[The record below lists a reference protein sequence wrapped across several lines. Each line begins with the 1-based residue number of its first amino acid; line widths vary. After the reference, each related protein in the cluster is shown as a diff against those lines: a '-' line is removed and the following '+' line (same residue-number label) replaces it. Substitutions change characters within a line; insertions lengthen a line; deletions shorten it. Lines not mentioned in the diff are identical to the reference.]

1 MPQSVTELID
11 LLDLEEIEIG
21 LFRARQPDT
30 QLQRVFGGQVLAQA
44 LMAAA
49 RTVPV
54 SRVLHSL
61 HAYFLLPGRTDIPIV
76 YDVEAV
82 RDGGSFS
89 SRRVVARQGG
99 KVIFYLSSSFHEM
112 EEGFDHLD
120 PVPEDVPP
128 PEECPTLGEVLFKA
142 TGRPISF
149 WEREWGALDVRYVG
163 DSRPGGALVNA
174 RHPARARVWVR
185 ARRKV
190 ARRPSA
196 PSSRA
201 GVRQRSDAAGR
212 NHGAARGFDRAQRA
226 GRVYRPRYV
235 VSSAVPCRRVVAL
248 RPSLTVRLERPRVG
262 NRAVSS
268 RTNILISNVAQE
280 GLIRPLRKSLDRR
293 DARVARRALRIHAA
307 KHRSASVGAARCR
320 LEER

>member
-1 MPQSVTELID
+1 MPQSVVELID

-30 QLQRVFGGQVLAQA
+30 QLQRVFGGEVLAQA
-44 LMAAA
+44 LIAAA

-99 KVIFYLSSSFHEM
+99 NVIFYLSSSFHEM
-112 EEGFDHLD
+112 EEGFEHLD
-120 PVPEDVPP
+120 PMPENVPS
-128 PEECPTLGEVLFKA
+128 PEECPTLGEVLFEA
-142 TGRPISF
+142 SGRRVSF

-174 RHPARARVWVR
+174 RRPAHSRVWVR
-185 ARRKV
+185 TNGRLPGDRRLHQAALAYASDLTLLGATTAPHGV
-190 ARRPSA
+190 FVGLNVHAASIDHAMWFHRPFRADEWLLYDQVSPSA
-196 PSSRA
+196 SQGLGLA
-201 GVRQRSDAAGR
+201 T
-212 NHGAARGFDRAQRA
+212 ARLFQNG
-226 GRVYRPRYV
+226 
-235 VSSAVPCRRVVAL
+235 
-248 RPSLTVRLERPRVG
+248 
-262 NRAVSS
+262 
-268 RTNILISNVAQE
+268 ILVSNVAQE
-280 GLIRPLRKSLDRR
+280 GLIRPLRKP
-293 DARVARRALRIHAA
+293 
-307 KHRSASVGAARCR
+307 
-320 LEER
+320 

>member
-1 MPQSVTELID
+1 VPQSVIELID

-44 LMAAA
+44 LTAAA

-61 HAYFLLPGRTDIPIV
+61 HAYFLLPGRIDIPIV

-89 SRRVVARQGG
+89 SRRAVARQGG
-99 KVIFYLSSSFHEM
+99 KVIFYMSSSFHEM

-128 PEECPTLGEVLFKA
+128 PEDCPTLGEVLFEA

-185 ARRKV
+185 ASGRLPDDRRLHQAALAYASDLTLLGATTV
-190 ARRPSA
+190 PHGVFVGFDVQAASIDHAMWFHRPFRADEWLLYDQVSPSA
-196 PSSRA
+196 SSGLGLA
-201 GVRQRSDAAGR
+201 T
-212 NHGAARGFDRAQRA
+212 ARLFQN
-226 GRVYRPRYV
+226 
-235 VSSAVPCRRVVAL
+235 
-248 RPSLTVRLERPRVG
+248 E
-262 NRAVSS
+262 
-268 RTNILISNVAQE
+268 ILISDVAQE
-280 GLIRPLRKSLDRR
+280 GLIRPLRKS
-293 DARVARRALRIHAA
+293 
-307 KHRSASVGAARCR
+307 
-320 LEER
+320 